1 MDSGCGCNG
10 GCREK
15 RVRDEWDESELDS
28 VEVKRLRDDL
38 LNLDDSDLGTSCP
51 DLNSFMKSFE
61 EEISVSPAPPANVVD
76 LTSDAGDSQPELGYL
91 LEASDDELGL
101 PSSTVLSSEVENN
114 KETESVRVLSD
125 STGLGELW
133 GFEDEIPSY
142 DWFGLGI
149 VGGDNYI
156 NNGEYVGLNG
166 LFIHSDQ
173 LFGSSEYPDGSWW
186 SETLPAQ

>member
-1 MDSGCGCNG
+1 MSAFVEDQSTK
-10 GCREK
+10 K

-28 VEVKRLRDDL
+28 AEVKRLRDDL
-38 LNLDDSDLGTSCP
+38 LNLDDSDLGTSSP
-51 DLNSFMKSFE
+51 DLDSFMKSFE

-101 PSSTVLSSEVENN
+101 PPSTASSSEAENN
-114 KETESVRVLSD
+114 EETELVRVPTD

-133 GFEDEIPSY
+133 GFDDEIPSY
-142 DWFGLGI
+142 DSFGLGI
-149 VGGDNYI
+149 VGGDSYI
-156 NNGEYVGLNG
+156 NNGEYVALDG
-166 LFIHSDQ
+166 LFVHSDQ